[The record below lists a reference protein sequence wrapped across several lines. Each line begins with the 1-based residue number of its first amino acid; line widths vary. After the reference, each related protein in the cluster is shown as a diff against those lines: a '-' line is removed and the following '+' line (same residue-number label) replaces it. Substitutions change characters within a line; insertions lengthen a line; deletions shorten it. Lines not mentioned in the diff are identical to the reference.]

1 MSSAATVSRANQ
13 DLASAVREAEERYAS
28 ANPLSA
34 AQLGKAARAMPGGNT
49 RTTIHFSPFPLCM
62 AKGEGAR
69 LVDLDGHSYADFVN
83 EYTAGLFGHS
93 NQIIVRAIEAA
104 AKDGIVLGAPNKY
117 EALLAAEVTRRFPSM
132 ERVRFCNSGT
142 EGNLLALSTA
152 RAVTGRSKI
161 MAFEG
166 AYHGSLLY
174 FGRGGSPLTVPFPA
188 VVSVYNDPE
197 RARADIRAHA
207 ESLAAVIVEPM
218 QGSAGAIAG
227 EAAFL
232 ETLRAACDEAGVLL
246 IFDEVMTSRLSPAGA
261 QGLYGIRP
269 DLTTLGKYLA
279 GGLTIGAFGG
289 REGLMARFDPSAP
302 GAFPHG
308 GTFNNN
314 VLAMAAG
321 HAALSQ
327 VLTAASQEAMN
338 KRGDRLRD
346 RLNAIAGAHG
356 LPLQVTGI
364 GSIFGIH
371 FHRGPIRN
379 TGDLE
384 RGEAGREEPIRQ
396 LKTLFH
402 LDMLAAGQY
411 LSRRLLGNLSLETSE
426 ADVDGFCDAVEEFL
440 ASRGGLIRGAVEAV
454 PAQG

>member
-1 MSSAATVSRANQ
+1 MSSAAIVSRANQ
-13 DLASAVREAEERYAS
+13 DLASAVREAEERYVR

-34 AQLGKAARAMPGGNT
+34 AQLAQAARAMPGGNT

-62 AKGEGAR
+62 ARGEGAR
-69 LVDLDGHSYADFVN
+69 LIDLDGHSYVDFVN

-93 NQIIVRAIEAA
+93 NPIILGAIAAA
-104 AKDGIVLGAPNKY
+104 AKDGIVLGASNTY
-117 EALLAAEVTRRFPSM
+117 EALLAAEVTRRFSSM

-142 EGNLLALSTA
+142 EANLLALSTA

-174 FGRGGSPLTVPFPA
+174 FGQGGSPLNMPFP
-188 VVSVYNDPE
+188 VVTSRYNDLE
-197 RARADIRAHA
+197 RAGADIKEHA
-207 ESLAAVIVEPM
+207 ASLAAVIVEPM
-218 QGSAGAIAG
+218 QGAAGAIPA
-227 EAAFL
+227 ERIFL
-232 ETLRAACDEAGVLL
+232 ETLRAACSEAGALL

-261 QGLYGIRP
+261 QGLHGIRP

-289 REGLMARFDPSAP
+289 REDLMARFDPSAP

-327 VLTAASQEAMN
+327 VLTSAAQEAMN
-338 KRGDRLRD
+338 RRGDRLRD
-346 RLNAIAGAHG
+346 RLNAMAAAKS
-356 LPLQVTGI
+356 LPMQVTGV

-384 RGEAGREEPIRQ
+384 RGEAGRAEAIRQ

-426 ADVDGFCDAVEEFL
+426 ADLDGFCGAVEEFL
-440 ASRGGLIRGAVEAV
+440 VSRGTLLREAV
-454 PAQG
+454 PEEE